1 MQSRTLPT
9 PFLTLLALLW
19 VAGCESSSDYATRG
33 EDAGSLNS
41 ADSDADT
48 DTDGDDDGGGASE
61 SESDYLR
68 LAPAATDQYVFVAN
82 PDRDTLTRIA
92 VSTLD
97 VKTVAVGAV
106 PSTVQTTSDYRLAVT
121 LNEADDSVSVVE
133 AETLVVTTV
142 SVRDNMNQL
151 SLSPDGA
158 WAMTWYDPAAESL
171 GTTSGVKSYNEV
183 SFVRTDPAK
192 HYPMAVG
199 YSPAGVR
206 WSDDG
211 KLAVVVSDASLAI
224 VDLSS
229 EPPTSVLVPLTD
241 DPDNAPLAEEVVLAP
256 RGDFAFVRQRG
267 EEDLLIV
274 DLLNG
279 VVDRVPVG
287 ADPTDMDVNPDG
299 DALAVVARAARE
311 VWSFDVADP
320 YGAPTITAFP
330 SDSAYGSISFA
341 GDGGRALLYTN
352 AASIAQLA
360 IWNVRD
366 GSFEERSLVKPVS
379 SVALSPAGDT
389 ALVFHTRSDAAD
401 APENEFTGEWAIT
414 LMQVDGRA
422 ENRLLL
428 PAQPT
433 GYSMS
438 DDSRWGYF
446 ILDGKAMVEAC
457 SFSSLIPDLVTLPSV
472 PAFVGV
478 LPGQSVAWA
487 SQAHDLGRLSF
498 YDPDAASL
506 DTITGFELNSEI
518 EH

>member
-1 MQSRTLPT
+1 MSPTLSPV
-9 PFLTLLALLW
+9 LLLLLP
-19 VAGCESSSDYATRG
+19 GCAEY
-33 EDAGSLNS
+33 SLSNS
-41 ADSDADT
+41 LGKSDSDSSMEYAADT
-48 DTDGDDDGGGASE
+48 ATDGEAAPDDDGGASE

-97 VKTVAVGAV
+97 VKTIAVGAV
-106 PSTVQTTSDYRLAVT
+106 PSTVLTTSDYRVAVT

-133 AETLVVTTV
+133 AETLVTSTI

-151 SLSPDGA
+151 ALSPDGA
-158 WAMTWYDPAAESL
+158 WGMTWYDPAAPSL

-183 SFVRTDPAK
+183 SFVRTEPAK
-192 HYPMAVG
+192 HFAMAVG

-211 KLAVVVSDASLAI
+211 TLALVVSDSSLAI
-224 VDLSS
+224 VDLTSD
-229 EPPTSVLVPLTD
+229 PPTSTLVPLTD
-241 DPDNAPLAEEVVLAP
+241 DPDNAPVAEEVVLAP

-267 EEDLLIV
+267 EADLLIV
-274 DLLNG
+274 DLKNA

-299 DALAVVARAARE
+299 NVLAVVARSARE
-311 VWSFDVADP
+311 LWSFDVADP
-320 YGAPTITAFP
+320 YAVPTVTAFP
-330 SDSAYGSISFA
+330 SDSPYGSISFA
-341 GDGGRALLYTN
+341 GDGSRAVLYTN
-352 AASIAQLA
+352 ATALAQLA

-366 GSFEERSLVKPVS
+366 GTFEERSLVKPVS
-379 SVALSPAGDT
+379 SIAISPAGDT
-389 ALVFHTRSDAAD
+389 SIVFHTRGDADD
-401 APENEFTGEWAIT
+401 AEENEFTDKWAIT
-414 LMQVDGRA
+414 LMEVDGYA

-428 PAQPT
+428 PAEPT

-446 ILDGKAMVEAC
+446 ILDGKPMIEAC
-457 SFSSLIPDLVTLPSV
+457 SFASLIPDLVTLPSE

-478 LPGQSVAWA
+478 LPGQAVAWA

-498 YDPDAASL
+498 YNPDAATL
-506 DTITGFELNSEI
+506 DTLTGFELNSDI